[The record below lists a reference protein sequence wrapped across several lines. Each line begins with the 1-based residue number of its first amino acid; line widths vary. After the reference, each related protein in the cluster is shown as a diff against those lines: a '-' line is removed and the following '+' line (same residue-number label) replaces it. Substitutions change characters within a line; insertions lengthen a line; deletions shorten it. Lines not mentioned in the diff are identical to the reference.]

1 MKSLQCSRETDQWQ
15 ELNRKVAFL
24 QRADSYPEKTSE
36 IKSIQTHMSWVF
48 LTDEHAYK
56 LKKPVDLHYLKL
68 CSLEARRLNAEKE
81 ISLNQDLAPG
91 IYLKTIPL
99 ILTKEQK
106 LQVGGPVGDGRIVD
120 WLVLMKRF
128 PQDQTLEQKMLRNDL
143 NWSQIREAAQFISQ
157 FYLKAESVN
166 ISGEAYCSRL
176 ERYVRENYQALSQKR
191 YGLDQ
196 DEIDKIHKAQLECLL
211 YGAEAFYKRVLEG
224 RIIEGHGDLRP
235 EHICLNSP
243 PIIVDRLEFNQELRT
258 LDPVDELSYLT
269 IECSFLGYPEIGE
282 CFMHIYRET
291 THDQI
296 DERVI
301 GFYRSFRSSLRAKI
315 SLWHLDDERVL
326 NKDKFKKKAALYLN
340 FAKKILE

>member
-1 MKSLQCSRETDQWQ
+1 MKSLQCSGETDQWQ

-24 QRADSYPEKTSE
+24 QKADSYPERTSK
-36 IKSIQTHMSWVF
+36 IKSVETHMSWVF

-68 CSLEARRLNAEKE
+68 CSVEARRLNAEKE
-81 ISLNQDLAPG
+81 IQLNQDLAPG

-99 ILTKEQK
+99 ILNKEQK
-106 LQVGGPVGDGRIVD
+106 LQIGGHLGAGQIVD

-128 PQDQTLEQKMLRNDL
+128 PQDETLEQKILRNDL
-143 NWSQIREAAQFISQ
+143 NWSQFKEAAQLISQ
-157 FYLKAESVN
+157 FYLKAEPVN
-166 ISGEAYCSRL
+166 ISGEVYCSRL
-176 ERYVRENYQALSQKR
+176 EQYVRENYYALSQKR

-196 DEIDKIHKAQLECLL
+196 GEIDRIHSAQLECLL
-211 YGAEAFYKRVLEG
+211 FGSEAFYKRVFEG

-235 EHICLNSP
+235 EHICLSSP

-269 IECSFLGYPEIGE
+269 IECSFLGYPEVGE
-282 CFMHIYRET
+282 YFMHVYREI
-291 THDQI
+291 THDQV

-326 NKDKFKKKAALYLN
+326 NKEKFKKKAALYLS